1 MVYGAGP
8 LWVTWKPD
16 RGRNRFQD
24 DALRFKNDRRAR
36 KKAATGILPSA
47 VVRSR
52 RMNTH
57 QEKCKTALDFQWC
70 VALGTQ
76 RPVCNT
82 SNSSLVQ
89 KVLVAAYLAGGRPL
103 ILRR

>member
-1 MVYGAGP
+1 MNQHV
-8 LWVTWKPD
+8 
-16 RGRNRFQD
+16 FCS
-24 DALRFKNDRRAR
+24 ALPFFSKWLNVQKQISLSLMLETLFSQ
-36 KKAATGILPSA
+36 KKGSVSNA
-47 VVRSR
+47 VS
-52 RMNTH
+52 
-57 QEKCKTALDFQWC
+57 ALDSQCC

-76 RPVCNT
+76 RPVCNM